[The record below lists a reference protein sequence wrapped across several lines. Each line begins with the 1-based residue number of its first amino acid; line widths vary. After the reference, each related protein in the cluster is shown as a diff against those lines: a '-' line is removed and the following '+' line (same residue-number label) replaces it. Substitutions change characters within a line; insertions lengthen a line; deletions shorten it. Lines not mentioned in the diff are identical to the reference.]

1 MALAAAYGMKCDPW
15 QQIVLKDWL
24 ATDTQGH
31 LLATD
36 AVVALPRQNGKNGL
50 VEAAELYKAAV
61 QGRRILHTAHEVKT
75 ARRHFLRMQ
84 EYFDNADFPEL
95 KALVRYIRQTNG
107 QEAIV
112 LKNGGSIE
120 FIARSKSSGRGFT
133 CDDLTLDEAQELTDE
148 QLEALRPVIS
158 AAPSGDPQTL
168 FMGTP
173 TPPTSPGTVLVRM
186 YKAAHSDAP
195 PARLTWLEWAV
206 DAVGDPLDRRRWRRV
221 NPALGIRL
229 KEEVIEAEAASFSPE
244 SFARERLGWWDV
256 HTDSDSDYPLTDWA
270 ECSTDT
276 PPSDGYAA
284 YAVKFGFDGSHVSL
298 AACLR
303 PEAEGTPPHV
313 ELVDY
318 RSMKAGV
325 GWLVDFLTGEDPA
338 HGGPRW
344 KSSLGL
350 TIDGRS
356 GSATLTQALLDAGV
370 YQRLLRTP
378 NAGTVGESIV
388 GFEQAVQ
395 QHALTQFSQPIID
408 TATSYAKHR
417 PIGRSGLFGY
427 EPSRE
432 NIDTDPLEA
441 LALAYGLARTSKR
454 HPGRKQQA
462 WH

>member
-1 MALAAAYGMKCDPW
+1 M
-15 QQIVLKDWL
+15 
-24 ATDTQGH
+24 
-31 LLATD
+31 
-36 AVVALPRQNGKNGL
+36 
-50 VEAAELYKAAV
+50 
-61 QGRRILHTAHEVKT
+61 
-75 ARRHFLRMQ
+75 
-84 EYFDNADFPEL
+84 
-95 KALVRYIRQTNG
+95 
-107 QEAIV
+107 
-112 LKNGGSIE
+112 
-120 FIARSKSSGRGFT
+120 
-133 CDDLTLDEAQELTDE
+133 
-148 QLEALRPVIS
+148 
-158 AAPSGDPQTL
+158 
-168 FMGTP
+168 
-173 TPPTSPGTVLVRM
+173 
-186 YKAAHSDAP
+186 
-195 PARLTWLEWAV
+195 
-206 DAVGDPLDRRRWRRV
+206 
-221 NPALGIRL
+221 
-229 KEEVIEAEAASFSPE
+229 
-244 SFARERLGWWDV
+244 
-256 HTDSDSDYPLTDWA
+256 
-270 ECSTDT
+270 
-276 PPSDGYAA
+276 
-284 YAVKFGFDGSHVSL
+284 KFGFDGSHVSL

-303 PEAEGTPPHV
+303 PETGGTPPHV

-344 KSSLGL
+344 KSGLGI

-388 GFEQAVQ
+388 GFEQAIQ